1 MLSNFFGGDAAQI
14 LAAIDQ
20 SQAIIEFKLD
30 GTIID
35 ANTNFLKAMGYSI
48 GEIKGKHHSMFVEPR
63 YRDSQEYK
71 SFWESL
77 RAGRYQAQRFKRI
90 GKGGR
95 EVWIEASY
103 NPVRNKAGKPY
114 KVVKFATVITDQV
127 KETADLRGQVAAI
140 SRSQAI
146 IQFELDGTIIDA
158 NENFLKVV

>member
-1 MLSNFFGGDAAQI
+1 
-14 LAAIDQ
+14 
-20 SQAIIEFKLD
+20 
-30 GTIID
+30 
-35 ANTNFLKAMGYSI
+35 
-48 GEIKGKHHSMFVEPR
+48 
-63 YRDSQEYK
+63 QEYK

-140 SRSQAI
+140 NRSQAI

-158 NENFLKVV
+158 NENFLKVVGYQLAEIKGKHHSIFVDAAEKSSADYKRFWDKLRAGEYQAAQYRRVGKGG